1 MKFKKFIII
10 LFVLAILQPSIEKGF
25 AERKNPDKKPDKA
38 ESIRIIKEKGPAG
51 HETIGIDES
60 TMSIDTKKEQLVTFA
75 TLMIWSYDAQKNSPP
90 PMDIKKLDGQRV
102 RVIGF
107 MFPLQEGKM
116 IKNFCLLRTT
126 QTCCYGPRPEYNQYL
141 FVEMTKPTNFYRL
154 DPVSCVGKFIVEPNP
169 EDGYI
174 YRMEGETCE
183 PAIKEEK

>member
-1 MKFKKFIII
+1 MKFKKFIVI
-10 LFVLAILQPSIEKGF
+10 LFSLTILHQGIEEGF
-25 AERKNPDKKPDKA
+25 AGQKKPAKKPDRT

-60 TMSIDTKKEQLVTFA
+60 SIPIDEGKDQLLTFT
-75 TLMIWSYDAQKNSPP
+75 TLMIWSYDAQKNSLPP
-90 PMDIKKLDGQRV
+90 ISIKKLDGKRV

-126 QTCCYGPRPEYNQYL
+126 QTCCYGPKPEYNQYI
-141 FVEMTKPTNFYRL
+141 FVEMTQPTTFYRL
-154 DPVSCVGKFIVEPNP
+154 DPVTCVGRFRVEPNP

-174 YRMEGETCE
+174 YRMEGEICE
-183 PAIKEEK
+183 PAAKN